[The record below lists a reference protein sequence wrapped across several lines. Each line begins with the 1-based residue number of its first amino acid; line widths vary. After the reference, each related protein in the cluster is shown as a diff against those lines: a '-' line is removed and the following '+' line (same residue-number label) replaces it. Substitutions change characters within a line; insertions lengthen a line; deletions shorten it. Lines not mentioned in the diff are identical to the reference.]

1 MVKTDHNLKIK
12 FLLYVCI
19 IVIVGQLVLLTKI
32 SGNITRVKSHIG
44 DLNAT
49 KATIEYR
56 NCELQCIGR
65 QILESQKLFV
75 NNSPIPVKDVLG
87 GRKTLVYYFSKMYCK
102 VCVESQIE
110 VIKAVF
116 AADSTNIVLLA
127 HSSNYKELYVLKH
140 TLGIKCPIYKV
151 DHDLNLPCDTIRMP
165 YFVLLDENLKVINA
179 FITMKERM
187 NYSIAYLKSMY
198 RYFHS
203 ENVVTNALNI
213 VIDDT
218 HIDLGNV
225 RNGSSKTVRFAITN
239 NSVQNV
245 QLDVIPD
252 CDCTTIDFG
261 NGTLQAQEKRRI
273 TATIKFDEEGEFVKY
288 IYVYY
293 NNNQNPIE
301 VEIRGNV
308 I

>member
-1 MVKTDHNLKIK
+1 MTKFDNNLKIK

-19 IVIVGQLVLLTKI
+19 IVIFGQLFLLYKM
-32 SGNITRVKSHIG
+32 SGNLARFKNHFG

-65 QILESQKLFV
+65 QISDSQKLFV
-75 NNSPIPVKDVLG
+75 YNSPIPIKNVFG
-87 GRKTLVYYFSKMYCK
+87 GRKTLIYYFSKLYCT

-116 AADSTNIVLLA
+116 ANDSTNIVLLA
-127 HSSNYKELYVLKH
+127 NSSNYKELYVLRQ
-140 TLGIKCPIYKV
+140 TLGLKCPIYKV
-151 DHDLNLPCDTIRMP
+151 DQDLNLPCDSIRMP
-165 YFVLLDENLKVINA
+165 YFVLLDENLKVVNA

-187 NYSIAYLKSMY
+187 NYSIHYLKSMY

-203 ENVVTNALNI
+203 EDIGTNTLDI
-213 VIDDT
+213 TIDKK

-225 RNGSSKTVRFAITN
+225 KKGSSKTVRFTISN
-239 NSVQNV
+239 NTTQNI
-245 QLDVIPD
+245 QLEVIPD

-261 NGTLQAQEKRRI
+261 NGTLQAQEKRQI
-273 TATIKFDEEGEFVKY
+273 TATIKFKEKGNFVKY

-293 NNNQNPIE
+293 NGNQNPME

-308 I
+308 N